1 LRFSSLI
8 LCLALALISFNASAS
23 LDDDFIY
30 SSKFGLSTESVTT
43 SWKAEENGLIFGGK
57 LNGVPRDTWHENYF
71 LNGKLAKVVIGY
83 DYDPLNFES
92 ESAARKWSILAAKSI
107 ISKANRKYGLASE
120 SSFKCQNE
128 VKFTDCGGKVVWRGA
143 RKVFEI
149 TAFEM
154 PLSDVM
160 AAYTGFDGIIQLT
173 FSYSSAEHYDMLSAR
188 LPHLVKQRI
197 IRNGRRTRS
206 LLNSELKY
214 YFRERDMTLDEF
226 IMKSAE
232 SRGKINE
239 ILRKGS
245 VMYTGGVKANY
256 LPDKWARSFRLQ

>member
-1 LRFSSLI
+1 
-8 LCLALALISFNASAS
+8 
-23 LDDDFIY
+23 
-30 SSKFGLSTESVTT
+30 
-43 SWKAEENGLIFGGK
+43 
-57 LNGVPRDTWHENYF
+57 
-71 LNGKLAKVVIGY
+71 
-83 DYDPLNFES
+83 
-92 ESAARKWSILAAKSI
+92 
-107 ISKANRKYGLASE
+107 
-120 SSFKCQNE
+120 
-128 VKFTDCGGKVVWRGA
+128 
-143 RKVFEI
+143 
-149 TAFEM
+149 
-154 PLSDVM
+154 
-160 AAYTGFDGIIQLT
+160 LT